1 MNQKDPASP
10 DAELEPLPWEQHM
23 PGAAPAVTPIKTM
36 SLVPHAAM
44 DLQAQI
50 DNAGKFMELQSKIR
64 MMAVKLT
71 NCNDWEDQKGI
82 PYLKWQGAAKIRSA
96 FGVSYTPPDIRRED
110 CRDEK
115 GAYIMYHAE
124 AMVSWQ
130 GATIP
135 CVGTGSTR
143 DPFFGKKNGQDIPLS
158 EIDLTDIKKK
168 ACTNMLNRGLRDL
181 LGLTFTWEE
190 IDKIVGGTIKE
201 GARKQDY
208 KEGDKPPAGPSS
220 APAPTYN
227 CPPGGDPAPLPPLTT
242 PAAQAHVYTP
252 GPAPV
257 VVPSTPAPLPQNSGG
272 DVHIPH
278 PAHRQQSAFP
288 PPAKPEHALPP
299 KASGEL
305 HTADQTRE
313 IVWAQLV
320 EICGPDHAAS
330 KLEELTAFQGDRGP
344 VAGKRSMR
352 ELTDRQVYRLV
363 KIVGAEH
370 KRFKEA
376 FG

>member
-1 MNQKDPASP
+1 MIQKDPEAP
-10 DAELEPLPWEQHM
+10 TDAELEPLPWEQA
-23 PGAAPAVTPIKTM
+23 PGPAPVTPIKTM

-96 FGVSYTPPDIRRED
+96 FGVSYTSPDIRRED
-110 CRDEK
+110 CRDDK
-115 GAYIMYHAE
+115 GAYVVFHAE
-124 AMVSWQ
+124 AMVTWQ

-143 DPFFGKKNGQDIPLS
+143 DPFFGKKNGHDIPLS

-190 IDKIVGGTIKE
+190 IDKIVGGGIKE

-208 KEGDKPPAGPSS
+208 NGPDKPAAK
-220 APAPTYN
+220 APA
-227 CPPGGDPAPLPPLTT
+227 APEHTP
-242 PAAQAHVYTP
+242 PAAPAHIYTP

-257 VVPSTPAPLPQNSGG
+257 VAYSTPAPLPQNFGG
-272 DVHIPH
+272 DAHTPP
-278 PAHRQQSAFP
+278 PAPRQQSAFP
-288 PPAKPEHALPP
+288 TPVKPEHALPP
-299 KASGEL
+299 KASGEP
-305 HTADQTRE
+305 HAADQTRE

-320 EICGPDHAAS
+320 EVCGPDHAAA
-330 KLEELTAFQGDRGP
+330 KLEELTGFQGDRGW
-344 VAGKRSMR
+344 VNGKRSMR
-352 ELTDRQVYRLV
+352 ELTDKQVYRLV

-370 KRFKEA
+370 ERFKEA